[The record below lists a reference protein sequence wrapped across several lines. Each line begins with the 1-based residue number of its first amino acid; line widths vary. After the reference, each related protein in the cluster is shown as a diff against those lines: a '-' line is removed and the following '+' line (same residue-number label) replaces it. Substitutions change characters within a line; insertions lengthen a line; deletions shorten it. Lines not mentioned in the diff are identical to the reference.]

1 MRARYERKVL
11 RSRMFVVSLPQA
23 GHVLSEG
30 MVLPSEIWTHMVQC
44 EPLGEEMVSASQSEV

>member
-1 MRARYERKVL
+1 
-11 RSRMFVVSLPQA
+11 MFVVSLPRA

-44 EPLGEEMVSASQSEV
+44 EPLGQRWSVAVNQKFRSVMSG